1 MQIKYLIFLIQNA
14 LQWMLKM
21 TFIVIVVIICFWIYG
36 AKIEPNWIEIVPIQ
50 LSLPHLTP
58 AFNGFKIV
66 QISDLH
72 VSRFMTQKRLDK
84 IINLVNQQKPDVIT
98 ITGDFDS
105 RNKKFLPDILVEEL
119 KKLAPKEFTLSVL
132 GNHDHWNVPQ
142 AVRKALAE
150 SNAIDLNNQVY
161 TIHRDEEKLNFAGID
176 DPYVGVPNFPKV
188 LEELPNTGAT
198 ILLVHEPD
206 FADIS
211 ASTGRFDLQ
220 LSGHSHGGQ
229 VRIPLLGAVVL
240 PPGGRKYV
248 SGLTRIGDMIEYT
261 NQGIGMTGIPVR
273 FNCRPEITVFT
284 LKAVS

>member
-1 MQIKYLIFLIQNA
+1 MLIKYFIFLIQTA
-14 LQWMLKM
+14 FQGTIKII
-21 TFIVIVVIICFWIYG
+21 FILFTIITCLFIYG
-36 AKIEPNWIEIVPIQ
+36 TVIEPNWIEVVPIQ
-50 LSLPHLTP
+50 ISLSNLTP
-58 AFNGFKIV
+58 AFDGFKIV

-72 VSRFMTQKRLDK
+72 ISRFMTQQRLDT
-84 IINLVNQQKPDVIT
+84 IINLVNQQQPDVIT

-105 RNKKFLPDILVEEL
+105 KSQKFVPIILVEQL
-119 KKLAPKEFTLSVL
+119 KKLTPKEVTLGVL

-142 AVRKALAE
+142 IVSQALAE
-150 SNAIDLNNQVY
+150 SNVIDLDNQVY
-161 TIHRDEEKLNFAGID
+161 TLDRHEEKLTFAGID

-188 LEELPNTGAT
+188 LQELPDDGAT

-211 ASTGRFDLQ
+211 ATTGRFDLQ

-229 VRIPLLGAVVL
+229 IRIPLLGAVVL

-248 SGLTRIGDMIEYT
+248 SGLIQVGNMIEYT
-261 NQGIGMTGIPVR
+261 NRGIGMTAIPVR